1 MLSKEKPFIFIN
13 GSQGHAFSQ
22 QLHGQDMPVRKIWVL
37 ITVPQPGQVEG
48 RWFFLWLKQRSYCQK
63 ELVIVAA

>member
-1 MLSKEKPFIFIN
+1 
-13 GSQGHAFSQ
+13 
-22 QLHGQDMPVRKIWVL
+22 MPVRKIWVL

-48 RWFFLWLKQRSYCQK
+48 RWFFLWLKQRSYFQK